1 MRDVYQYSTTELIR
15 ILGQRARAYRI
26 RLGLTQRELA
36 ERAGVSVPTLQAF
49 ETGQSNDL
57 SFSTLLRLLRGMG
70 QLESVDTLLA
80 EIAESPYE
88 LRNQTKPVKRVRH
101 SKKD

>member
-1 MRDVYQYSTTELIR
+1 MRDVYQYSTTEIIR

-26 RLGLTQRELA
+26 RLGLTQKELA

-49 ETGQSNDL
+49 ETGQSNDI
-57 SFSTLLRLLRGMG
+57 SFSTLLRLLRGIG
-70 QLESVDTLLA
+70 QLEGVDTLLA

-88 LRNQTKPVKRVRH
+88 LRDGQEQVKRVRH
-101 SKKD
+101 RKG